1 MQSLFLKVAWSPP
14 CTVKACASLTPIHV
28 VNGAHVTTVIDVN
41 VLGYFSSNDH
51 RHAPAIELCHGAE
64 VLALEGGIRRSFSRT
79 GGHRHPC
86 HPPVPYCSSKRDD
99 AISRERSVFSQ
110 LASR

>member
-1 MQSLFLKVAWSPP
+1 MQSLFLKVAWLLP
-14 CTVKACASLTPIHV
+14 CTVKACASTFPLHV
-28 VNGAHVTTVIDVN
+28 VNGVHVTTVIDVN
-41 VLGYFSSNDH
+41 LLRYFSSNDH
-51 RHAPAIELCHGAE
+51 RHAPAIGLRHGAE
-64 VLALEGGIRRSFSRT
+64 VLALEGGIRRSFGCG

-86 HPPVPYCSSKRDD
+86 HPPVPCCSSKRDD